1 MSKELYQK
9 MARKTAEQ
17 FGLPVPLFMGLVDH
31 ESAWNPQAK
40 SSAGA
45 LGLGQVMPANLTRQ
59 GIDIQAYMKDPALQ
73 LNQAAFFL
81 KDAIRQ
87 ANGDP
92 VMGLAYYNASPKA
105 VNRWREGKAGLPT
118 ETSNY
123 VPIVMRAS
131 EKFGASPLPSG
142 AMNDIKT
149 RFGSR
154 ISDKVLSSKAGIGV
168 SPASFYHDPSKD
180 PGLDGAPM
188 ADASAVPQAP
198 VADASA
204 APQPASQA
212 PQQQMAAAPLPQ
224 ALPTPEVQFAQTPS
238 LQLAT
243 VNPTIEKSASGE
255 FDLSAALGL
264 PTEQP
269 KHGFPSWFGKMVENE
284 VETA

>member
-40 SSAGA
+40 SNAGA

-87 ANGDP
+87 AGGDP

-154 ISDKVLSSKAGIGV
+154 ISDKTLASKAGIGV
-168 SPASFYHDPSKD
+168 NPASFYHDPAKD

-188 ADASAVPQAP
+188 ADASLPPMAAATTQQ
-198 VADASA
+198 
-204 APQPASQA
+204 APQPTATSQT
-212 PQQQMAAAPLPQ
+212 AAAPLPQ
-224 ALPTPEVQFAQTPS
+224 ALPTPEVQFAQPPS
-238 LQLAT
+238 AQLAT
-243 VNPTIEKSASGE
+243 VNPTIEKNASGE